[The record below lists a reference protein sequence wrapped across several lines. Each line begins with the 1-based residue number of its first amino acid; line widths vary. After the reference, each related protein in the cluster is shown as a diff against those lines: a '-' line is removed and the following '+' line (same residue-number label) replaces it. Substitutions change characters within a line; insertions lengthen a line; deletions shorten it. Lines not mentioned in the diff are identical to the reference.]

1 MTMIDPEWR
10 GLMEA
15 WQSEVPEEP
24 APAPLSDEVRRRIR
38 RKVRLQ
44 SYGLILL
51 AVFEVAGCAG
61 ILLWLFR
68 DLLEDGPNAVEI
80 AGFAGTAFF
89 VAVALAFTFWNR
101 RGAWWPAAESTR
113 AFVDLSLERCRRKL
127 RTLRFCPWLLAAEL
141 AFVIPW
147 AAWAIQTRPEL
158 GAKDGVLVFGW
169 TALASAGLLVWWA
182 WYRKKTLRER
192 AEWEELRRSLG
203 D

>member
-15 WQSEVPEEP
+15 WQSEAPEEA
-24 APAPLSDEVRRRIR
+24 APAPLSDKVRRRIR
-38 RKVRLQ
+38 RKVRLH

-51 AVFEVAGCAG
+51 AIFEVTGCAG

-89 VAVALAFTFWNR
+89 VAVALVFSFWNR

-158 GAKDGVLVFGW
+158 DAKDGALVFGW
-169 TALASAGLLVWWA
+169 TALASASLLVWWA

>member
-1 MTMIDPEWR
+1 MTMTDPEWH

-15 WQSEVPEEP
+15 WQSEAPEEA
-24 APAPLSDEVRRRIR
+24 APAPLSGEVRRRIR
-38 RKVRLQ
+38 RKVRLH

-51 AVFEVAGCAG
+51 AVFEVTGCAG
-61 ILLWLFR
+61 VLVWLFR

-113 AFVDLSLERCRRKL
+113 AFVDLSLDRCHRKL

-141 AFVIPW
+141 AFVFPW
-147 AAWAIQTRPEL
+147 GAWAIYARPEL
-158 GAKDGVLVFGW
+158 GAKEGILMFGW
-169 TALASAGLLVWWA
+169 TALASAALLVWWA
-182 WYRKKTLRER
+182 WYKRKTLREM
-192 AEWEELRRSLG
+192 AEWQELRRSLG

>member
-15 WQSEVPEEP
+15 WQSEAPGEP

-38 RKVRLQ
+38 RKVRLH

-51 AVFEVAGCAG
+51 AVFEVTGCAG

-80 AGFAGTAFF
+80 SGFAGTAFF
-89 VAVALAFTFWNR
+89 VAVALAFSFWNR

-147 AAWAIQTRPEL
+147 AAWALLSRDAGREDWL
-158 GAKDGVLVFGW
+158 RSFGL
-169 TALASAGLLVWWA
+169 AVVASAALLVWWA

-192 AEWEELRRSLG
+192 TEWEELRRSLG

>member
-15 WQSEVPEEP
+15 WQSEAPEEA
-24 APAPLSDEVRRRIR
+24 APTPLSDEVRRRIR
-38 RKVRLQ
+38 RKVRLH
-44 SYGLILL
+44 SYGLSLL
-51 AVFEVAGCAG
+51 AAFEVTGCAG

-68 DLLEDGPNAVEI
+68 DLLEDGPNAVEV

-89 VAVALAFTFWNR
+89 VAVALAFAFWNR

-147 AAWAIQTRPEL
+147 AAWAIHTRPEL
-158 GAKDGVLVFGW
+158 GARDGVLVVGW
-169 TALASAGLLVWWA
+169 IALASAALLAWWA